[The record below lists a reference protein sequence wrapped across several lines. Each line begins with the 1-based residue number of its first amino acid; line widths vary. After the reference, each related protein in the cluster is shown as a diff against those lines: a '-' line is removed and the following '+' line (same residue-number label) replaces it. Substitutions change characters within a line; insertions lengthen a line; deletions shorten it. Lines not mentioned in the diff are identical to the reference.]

1 MLTYD
6 ELNRRLRGRIFYILY
21 LLYTIFILGAAVSGW
36 NWYDLQWFL
45 KWVHYGPLYFYYA
58 PKCAY
63 FPLTPLTF
71 IAFYKIALILVST
84 FHPRIPI
91 YTIRLV
97 TKLPVIVSVLLIA
110 YILYR
115 KAGPVPAVVWMFT
128 FATYSNVWALQYDV
142 VAGLLLLVAG
152 ICLLKDRYFEAG
164 ACIAFATLY
173 KQACIIAGL
182 TLILVLLLTGRRRQ
196 AALAFTGLAVPL
208 VASTLPYLVL
218 EPEQFIHK
226 SLIFHAKRFPQDLSI
241 WNIPQLLT
249 DYHHMFK
256 TFTWLWEYV
265 FLGAYAIYMF
275 FTVRSLRHDFDQR
288 KLVLT
293 VAGALVLLIML
304 NKVGNPGY
312 LLWSLPLLIML
323 IQEPLFYVV
332 LAVSSLFAY
341 IVYPFLMYVPAVML
355 NKGVFIVEDLR
366 YWPARKLFIKS
377 IIGLPQSLEM
387 YLTRPLSLY
396 EYKLM
401 KFLYKNFGY
410 LATGCAIAYNVFLG
424 LALYYVLTRVR
435 VIKRPSLDTK

>member
-1 MLTYD
+1 MLTYE
-6 ELNRRLRGRIFYILY
+6 ELNQKLRGKIFYILY
-21 LLYTIFILGAAVSGW
+21 VLYAIFILGTAVSGW
-36 NWYDLQWFL
+36 NWYDVQWFL
-45 KWVHYGPLYFYYA
+45 KWVQYGPLYFYYA

-71 IAFYKIALILVST
+71 IAFYKFAKLLVST

-97 TKLPVIVSVLLIA
+97 TKLPVVVSVLLIA

-115 KAGPVPAVVWMFT
+115 KAGPIPAIAWMFT

-142 VAGLLLLVAG
+142 VSGLLILLAGLC
-152 ICLLKDRYFEAG
+152 ILKDRYLEAG

-182 TLILVLLLTGRRRQ
+182 TLFLALLLTGRRKQ
-196 AALAFTGLAVPL
+196 ALYAFIGLAVPL
-208 VASTLPYLVL
+208 LALTLPYLIL
-218 EPEQFIHK
+218 EPWQFIYK
-226 SLIFHAKRFPQDLSI
+226 SLLFHAKRFPQDLSI

-249 DYHHMFK
+249 DYHHMYK
-256 TFTWLWEYV
+256 TFVWLWEYV
-265 FLGAYAIYMF
+265 FIGAYVAYMI
-275 FTVRSLRHDFDQR
+275 FTVYFLRKNFDQR
-288 KLVLT
+288 KLALV
-293 VAGALVLLIML
+293 VAGSLVLLIAI

-323 IQEPLFYVV
+323 VQEPLFYVM
-332 LAVSSLFAY
+332 LAISSLFAY

-355 NKGVFIVEDLR
+355 NKGVFIVEDLK

-387 YLTRPLSLY
+387 YLTRPISLY

-410 LATGCAIAYNVFLG
+410 FATVCAIMYNAFLG

-435 VIKRPSLDTK
+435 NLKHPNLETK